1 MTCHL
6 NSDAVQD
13 RMKERGIPS
22 ISALS
27 RKADIPQSVLSRAMS
42 HERTPS
48 VSVLLK
54 LQLILG
60 LSFEELLTVTAAE
73 PPKAA

>member
-1 MTCHL
+1 MTCYL
-6 NSDAVQD
+6 NSDAVRD

-22 ISALS
+22 VSALS
-27 RKADIPQSVLSRAMS
+27 RKADIPQAVLSRAMS
-42 HERTPS
+42 HKRTPN
-48 VSVLLK
+48 VNMLLK